1 VIGKARRGESFR
13 KLGQYLLR
21 GGESRDAS
29 RVAWT
34 SSRNL
39 PTLFGP
45 DSVHFMERSALA
57 NENVEKP
64 VYHLSLSLAPGEHL
78 TPEQWQP
85 VLDRVLKDL
94 GLADHQALV
103 VAHRDRGHEHVH
115 LMVNRVNLETG
126 QVWAGRFDYATI
138 EKTLRSIERQLGFR
152 EVPGHHGR
160 LPGQE
165 SPDRSQGLTSGE
177 RRHQDR
183 TGEAPWI
190 DTLRAELATEFRE
203 ATSWTDLAA
212 RLQARGLELQ
222 AKGRGLVVTDGERE
236 AKASRIARD
245 ASRGALEERFGPFQ
259 EWRRELEQLGESIDQ
274 FRQAELR
281 RVVTGE
287 QWQRT
292 VGLAEKA
299 EGRVAGHERLVA
311 ERERLEADLR
321 SRLTRA
327 FGPEQAEA
335 VLRELRPAPGE
346 RRSLPSD
353 QGERRSPVVDEVE
366 TYRRLSQEPERL
378 GRLVGAE
385 IAGFETPARRQARE
399 DARAAGDL
407 YRQLLATDRAEA
419 HARGPARSARERAP
433 RLRAHAARLAQ
444 REPVDDTRLHS
455 IGRLAIRLGEHQLG
469 ALTGSEV
476 AAAGRLLRAT
486 LEGHLAAALR
496 GKAKAYLLGPAALPV
511 EILTRAVRLFR
522 DSRGFERE

>member
-1 VIGKARRGESFR
+1 MIGKARRGESFR

-259 EWRRELEQLGESIDQ
+259 E
-274 FRQAELR
+274 
-281 RVVTGE
+281 
-287 QWQRT
+287 
-292 VGLAEKA
+292 
-299 EGRVAGHERLVA
+299 
-311 ERERLEADLR
+311 
-321 SRLTRA
+321 
-327 FGPEQAEA
+327 
-335 VLRELRPAPGE
+335 
-346 RRSLPSD
+346 
-353 QGERRSPVVDEVE
+353 
-366 TYRRLSQEPERL
+366 
-378 GRLVGAE
+378 
-385 IAGFETPARRQARE
+385 
-399 DARAAGDL
+399 
-407 YRQLLATDRAEA
+407 
-419 HARGPARSARERAP
+419 
-433 RLRAHAARLAQ
+433 
-444 REPVDDTRLHS
+444 
-455 IGRLAIRLGEHQLG
+455 
-469 ALTGSEV
+469 
-476 AAAGRLLRAT
+476 
-486 LEGHLAAALR
+486 
-496 GKAKAYLLGPAALPV
+496 
-511 EILTRAVRLFR
+511 
-522 DSRGFERE
+522 